1 MAHRVIVASS
11 AAALGEA
18 LADLF
23 EADGYE
29 AEWADPADAPAG
41 VHEGRDLCV
50 ACWPKTEETPVRFL
64 REYQAANPMGVLI
77 CCPETA
83 APSARSSLLTAGV
96 TPDAIIPGPASEE
109 AVLAEARTLLM
120 LKAGETPEYLV
131 VCVDDDREFLSSLE
145 QLLPGLVA
153 GQTPFETTFE
163 FLDDPREAVG
173 LLAQCA
179 AKNTPVAMVIT
190 DHVMPGMDGV
200 ELLGH
205 AKDLVPAAIR
215 VLLTGQA
222 GMDSVID
229 AVNRRTLDH
238 YVGKPIS
245 DIDGFTR
252 TLVHL
257 LTEYH
262 LVSTNRIESQRTL
275 QQYEFLK
282 ELSAQK
288 TLEGALQTVIDFTS
302 LTLEAGRVSIMLR
315 KGDHL
320 VIAASCGLPDEVVAS
335 TELAVGSGVAGKVF
349 EAGVPLHVT
358 DIAVSGVETDV
369 ECDSREFASV
379 PVVLAPM
386 TAGGEPL
393 GVLNVTARVDDKP
406 LARREMMFLSHI
418 ADAAAIAISGQLE
431 RQEKEK
437 GYFSTIRALALAAEA
452 KDEYTSGHSERVAR
466 YSVQIAEKLGMT
478 REEIERVEWAAVVH
492 DIGKLAVPEE
502 VINKPTGLSY
512 DEFEYIREHPVVGER
527 IISQLGFMATSL
539 PMIRGHHERIDGR
552 GYPDRLK
559 EDEIP
564 LGARIIAVADAFD
577 AMISDRPYRASLA
590 VEAALN
596 ELRDGAG
603 RQFDQA
609 CVDAFIE
616 VLAEASQPAVS
627 SA

>member
-1 MAHRVIVASS
+1 MAHRVIVTSS

-18 LADLF
+18 LAALF
-23 EADGYE
+23 EANGYE
-29 AEWADPADAPAG
+29 AAWADPAGAPAD

-64 REYQAANPMGVLI
+64 REYQAANPMGALI
-77 CCPETA
+77 CCPETSA
-83 APSARSSLLTAGV
+83 ASTRALLLTAGV
-96 TPDAIIPGPASEE
+96 TPDAIIPGPISEE
-109 AVLAEARTLLM
+109 ALLAQTRALLI

-131 VCVDDDREFLSSLE
+131 VCVDDDRDFLTSLE

-153 GQTPFETTFE
+153 GQAPFDTTFE
-163 FLDDPREAVG
+163 FFEDPREAVG
-173 LLAQCA
+173 FLTQCA
-179 AKNTPVAMVIT
+179 AKNTPVAMVVT

-205 AKDLVPAAIR
+205 AKDLLPATIR
-215 VLLTGQA
+215 ILLTGQA
-222 GMDSVID
+222 GMDSVVD

-245 DIDGFTR
+245 DIDAFTR

-262 LVSTNRIESQRTL
+262 LASTNRTESQRTF

-282 ELSAQK
+282 ELSAQRE
-288 TLEGALQTVIDFTS
+288 LEGALQTVVDFTS
-302 LTLEAGRVSIMLR
+302 LTLEAERVSIMLR
-315 KGDHL
+315 KNDHL
-320 VIAASCGLPDEVVAS
+320 VIAASSGLPDEVVAS
-335 TELAVGSGVAGKVF
+335 TEVPVGSGVAGKVF

-358 DIAVSGVETDV
+358 DIAVSGVESDV
-369 ECDSREFASV
+369 KCDSREFASV
-379 PVVLAPM
+379 PVVFAPM
-386 TAGGEPL
+386 SAGGKPI

-406 LARREMMFLSHI
+406 LTRREMMFLSHI
-418 ADAAAIAISGQLE
+418 ADAAAIAISGHLE
-431 RQEKEK
+431 REEKEK
-437 GYFSTIRALALAAEA
+437 GYFGTIRALALAAEA
-452 KDEYTSGHSERVAR
+452 NDEYTSGHSERVAR
-466 YSVQIAEKLGMT
+466 CSARIAKKLGMA
-478 REEIERVEWAAVVH
+478 RDEIERVEWAAIMH

-512 DEFEYIREHPVVGER
+512 DEFEYIREHPIVGEH
-527 IISQLGFMATSL
+527 IISQLSFMAASL

-559 EDEIP
+559 GDAIP
-564 LGARIIAVADAFD
+564 LGARVIAVADAFD
-577 AMISDRPYRASLA
+577 AMISDRPYRASLTA
-590 VEAALN
+590 EAAVN

-609 CVDAFIE
+609 CVDALIE
-616 VLAEASQPAVS
+616 VLAETPQPAAS